1 MSRSR
6 RPLAALAGAAGAAAF
21 ARWDATD
28 TKGGV
33 GLTRAAAATST
44 AALIVADYKWS
55 LFGMEKD
62 SPPFVSARAALH
74 ERAAARLL
82 RLCERN
88 GGLYTK
94 AGQFIGTA
102 SGMPAPF
109 QRELSKLQDSA
120 TPLPFEDVRRV
131 VNEALGD
138 GAADASSAVSQ
149 SVVAYSASAP
159 RDDVHETSTKHARV
173 FASFDREPVAAAS
186 LAQVHRAV
194 TADGDEVAVKVQR
207 PGLRRQF
214 DVDLATMRLITSA
227 VTVAFP
233 SFDFTFLVP
242 EFAERLTRELDFELE
257 GRMCER
263 AGRALADDPRMVTP
277 AALSPGPSSIF
288 APRTNSIVSTF
299 PEVSDQNTSGVTM
312 RGSSAS
318 ARPAR
323 SHMRPSSSK
332 SSSRV
337 SRSANSGTRNVKSKL
352 GNATV
357 TADVMSRI
365 VARSTSNC
373 RRSPGRCTFTATSS
387 PFAVTARCTC
397 ASDAAATGSRSNDAN
412 TRGGVPALSS
422 GEAE

>member
-1 MSRSR
+1 M
-6 RPLAALAGAAGAAAF
+6 
-21 ARWDATD
+21 
-28 TKGGV
+28 
-33 GLTRAAAATST
+33 
-44 AALIVADYKWS
+44 S
-55 LFGMEKD
+55 LFGLEKD
-62 SPPFVSARAALH
+62 SPPFVEARASLH

-120 TPLPFEDVRRV
+120 TPLPFEDVRCV

-277 AALSPGPSSIF
+277 PVPGRSP
-288 APRTNSIVSTF
+288 
-299 PEVSDQNTSGVTM
+299 
-312 RGSSAS
+312 
-318 ARPAR
+318 
-323 SHMRPSSSK
+323 
-332 SSSRV
+332 
-337 SRSANSGTRNVKSKL
+337 
-352 GNATV
+352 
-357 TADVMSRI
+357 
-365 VARSTSNC
+365 
-373 RRSPGRCTFTATSS
+373 PGRCSRWS
-387 PFAVTARCTC
+387 LC
-397 ASDAAATGSRSNDAN
+397 AAPRSTTGPR
-412 TRGGVPALSS
+412 
-422 GEAE
+422 

>member
-1 MSRSR
+1 MSRAR
-6 RPLAALAGAAGAAAF
+6 RSLAPRRRGV
-21 ARWDATD
+21 ARREGRHRLWWRWP
-28 TKGGV
+28 
-33 GLTRAAAATST
+33 TRAPRHP

-55 LFGMEKD
+55 LRGLAKD
-62 SPPFVSARAALH
+62 SPPFQEARHGVH
-74 ERAAARLL
+74 ERSAARLL
-82 RLCERN
+82 TLCERN

-277 AALSPGPSSIF
+277 AVFWPLTTGKVLTMEFVRGAKIDDGP
-288 APRTNSIVSTF
+288 A
-299 PEVSDQNTSGVTM
+299 EG
-312 RGSSAS
+312 RGRGPARGGRG
-318 ARPAR
+318 ARGHLRARCCATVRARRPAPGEHAR
-323 SHMRPSSSK
+323 AQAERRRAERENERGEAKKFRSK
-332 SSSRV
+332 SRLRGAAC
-337 SRSANSGTRNVKSKL
+337 RSCCWT
-352 GNATV
+352 TV
-357 TADVMSRI
+357 T
-365 VARSTSNC
+365 RS
-373 RRSPGRCTFTATSS
+373 
-387 PFAVTARCTC
+387 
-397 ASDAAATGSRSNDAN
+397 
-412 TRGGVPALSS
+412 
-422 GEAE
+422 

>member
-1 MSRSR
+1 MSRAR

-44 AALIVADYKWS
+44 AALIVADYKLS
-55 LFGMEKD
+55 LFGLEKD
-62 SPPFVSARAALH
+62 SPPFVEARASLH

-138 GAADASSAVSQ
+138 GAADASCNAANGDRRAAS

-186 LAQVHRAV
+186 LAQVHRATLV
-194 TADGDEVAVKVQR
+194 GGRQVVVKAQ
-207 PGLRRQF
+207 
-214 DVDLATMRLITSA
+214 
-227 VTVAFP
+227 
-233 SFDFTFLVP
+233 
-242 EFAERLTRELDFELE
+242 
-257 GRMCER
+257 
-263 AGRALADDPRMVTP
+263 
-277 AALSPGPSSIF
+277 
-288 APRTNSIVSTF
+288 
-299 PEVSDQNTSGVTM
+299 
-312 RGSSAS
+312 
-318 ARPAR
+318 
-323 SHMRPSSSK
+323 H
-332 SSSRV
+332 
-337 SRSANSGTRNVKSKL
+337 
-352 GNATV
+352 
-357 TADVMSRI
+357 
-365 VARSTSNC
+365 
-373 RRSPGRCTFTATSS
+373 
-387 PFAVTARCTC
+387 
-397 ASDAAATGSRSNDAN
+397 
-412 TRGGVPALSS
+412 
-422 GEAE
+422 